1 MRKIAATLATAG
13 TLAVMAV
20 GMAGPALADGQTA
33 NYQAV
38 DCHVHVIYQG
48 NPVDVQWC

>member
-1 MRKIAATLATAG
+1 MKKFALTFATAG

-20 GMAGPALADGQTA
+20 GMAGPALAAPSDV

-38 DCHVHVIYQG
+38 DCHVHVVYQG
-48 NPVDVQWC
+48 NPVDVTWC